1 MRFLKGSMAWVTLPQ
16 NYLGMSFAALLFFF
30 PAFIESTFY
39 IQVMIMTIFFA
50 YLTICWNILSGYAG
64 QLSIG
69 NAVFV
74 MIGAYT
80 STLLF
85 SNLGLTPWIG
95 MFIGGVFAV
104 FVGILIG
111 YPTFRLRGAY
121 FAIATI
127 AVAEGLRKIV
137 ENTER
142 IGRLYVGGAE
152 GLTIPLLHHAPFQY
166 QFVNKVY
173 YYYIILIFMFVSLYV
188 TYRIDRSKIGY
199 YLTAIRE
206 DEDAA
211 QALGINV
218 RKYKLLAISVCAFFT
233 ALAGT
238 FYAQLMLYIEPS
250 GVGGL
255 SLSIEM
261 LLLGVIGGR
270 GTILGPVIGA
280 FCLVPIREMAR
291 TYIGTTYL
299 GAHLVIYGGIMAI
312 VILFLPH
319 GIEEPIKKV
328 YFGVAKRLGPAG

>member
-1 MRFLKGSMAWVTLPQ
+1 MRFLGRGMDWVTRPQ
-16 NYLGMSFAALLFFF
+16 NYLGLGLVALLFLF
-30 PAFIESTFY
+30 PAFIKSMFY
-39 IQVMIMTIFFA
+39 IQVMILVIFFA
-50 YLTICWNILSGYAG
+50 YLTSCWNILSGYAG

-85 SNLGLTPWIG
+85 ANLGLTPWIG
-95 MFIGGVFAV
+95 MFIGGALAV
-104 FVGILIG
+104 FVGILVG

-142 IGRLYVGGAE
+142 IGKLNIGGAE

-173 YYYIILIFMFVSLYV
+173 YYYIILIFMFVGLYV

-211 QALGINV
+211 QALGIDG

-233 ALAGT
+233 ALAGS

-280 FCLVPIREMAR
+280 FCLVPVREMAR

-299 GAHLVIYGGIMAI
+299 GAHLVIYGSIMAI

-328 YFGVAKRLGPAG
+328 YFGLAKKLGPAG

>member
-1 MRFLKGSMAWVTLPQ
+1 MRFLERSMAWVTCPQ
-16 NYLGMSFAALLFFF
+16 NYLGLSFAALLFFF
-30 PAFIESTFY
+30 PALIESAFY
-39 IQVMIMTIFFA
+39 IQVMIMIIFFA

-95 MFIGGVFAV
+95 MIIGGVFAV

-152 GLTIPLLHHAPFQY
+152 GLTIPLLYHAPFQY

-173 YYYIILIFMFVSLYV
+173 YYYIILIFMFVGLYV

-211 QALGINV
+211 QALGIDV
-218 RKYKLLAISVCAFFT
+218 RKYKLLAICICAFFT

-238 FYAQLMLYIEPS
+238 FYAQLMLYIEPL

-280 FCLVPIREMAR
+280 FCLVPVREMAR

-299 GAHLVIYGGIMAI
+299 GAHLVIYGTIMVI

-319 GIEEPIKKV
+319 GIEEPIRKV
-328 YFGVAKRLGPAG
+328 YLGVARRLSPPG